1 MLQEKAFRARRL
13 GRFFYRLSQKQ
24 VFYIYLK
31 MNAIKEQFDAVSAK
45 YDQQRPYLIPCFDD
59 FYAAANAL
67 LANRPQAR
75 TVLDVGAG
83 TGLFSY
89 FLYQQRPNLT
99 FTLVDLSPEMLAVA
113 RQRFAGLPGFAFREL
128 NVATEALPGTYD
140 VVISSLAIHHLP
152 DSEKA
157 PLYQRIYDA
166 LNPGGLF
173 VNADQVLGR
182 TAGFDAFY
190 RQNWKATVRRSGLP
204 DEAIQRA
211 FERVE
216 LDDFGTLE
224 DQLRMLEAA
233 GFQEVDCVYKN
244 LSFAVLA
251 GVKDDITNWN

>member
-1 MLQEKAFRARRL
+1 
-13 GRFFYRLSQKQ
+13 
-24 VFYIYLK
+24 
-31 MNAIKEQFDAVSAK
+31 MNTIEAQFNQIAAK

-59 FYAAANAL
+59 LYGAANAL

-89 FLYQQRPNLT
+89 FLYQQRPDLE
-99 FTLVDLSPEMLAVA
+99 FTLVDLAPEMLAVA
-113 RQRFAGLPGFAFREL
+113 RQRFAGLPGFTFQEL
-128 NVATEALPGTYD
+128 NVATQPLPGSYD

-152 DSEKA
+152 DAEKA
-157 PLYQRIYDA
+157 ALYQRIYSA

-173 VNADQVLGR
+173 INADQVLGR
-182 TAGFDAFY
+182 TVGFDAFN
-190 RQNWKATVRRSGLP
+190 RQHWARTVQASGLP
-204 DEAIQRA
+204 EEAIERA
-211 FERVE
+211 FERIK

-224 DQLRMLEAA
+224 AQLQMLETA

-251 GVKDDITNWN
+251 AVKDNITHWN

>member
-1 MLQEKAFRARRL
+1 MTAL
-13 GRFFYRLSQKQ
+13 
-24 VFYIYLK
+24 
-31 MNAIKEQFDAVSAK
+31 KEQFNTVSAQ

-59 FYAAANAL
+59 FYGAANAL

-89 FLYQQRPNLT
+89 FLYQQRPDLA
-99 FTLVDLSPEMLAVA
+99 FTLIDLAPEMLAVA

-128 NVATEALPGTYD
+128 NFITEELPGHYD
-140 VVISSLAIHHLP
+140 IIISGLAIHHLP
-152 DSEKA
+152 DAEKSL
-157 PLYQRIYDA
+157 LYQRIYQV

-173 VNADQVLGR
+173 INADQVLGR
-182 TAGFDAFY
+182 TAGFDAFN
-190 RQNWKATVRRSGLP
+190 RQHWKRTVLASGLP
-204 DEAIQRA
+204 DEAVQRA
-211 FERVE
+211 FERIK

-224 DQLRMLEAA
+224 AQLRMLEAA

-251 GVKDDITNWN
+251 AVKDDITNWN

>member
-1 MLQEKAFRARRL
+1 MTF
-13 GRFFYRLSQKQ
+13 SQISQ
-24 VFYIYLK
+24 LHNTLV
-31 MNAIKEQFDAVSAK
+31 MNALKEQFNAVSAQ

-59 FYAAANAL
+59 FYGAANAL

-89 FLYQQRPNLT
+89 FIYQQRPDLE
-99 FTLVDLSPEMLAVA
+99 FTLLDLAPEMLAVA
-113 RQRFAGLPGFAFREL
+113 RQRFAGLPGFEFREL
-128 NVATEALPGTYD
+128 NFSTQELPGTYD
-140 VVISSLAIHHLP
+140 IIISSLAIHHLP
-152 DSEKA
+152 DAEKA
-157 PLYQRIYDA
+157 ALYQRIYDV

-173 VNADQVLGR
+173 INADQVLGR
-182 TAGFDAFY
+182 TTGFDRFQ
-190 RQNWKATVRRSGLP
+190 RQNWRATVLRSGLP

-211 FERVE
+211 FERIK

-224 DQLRMLEAA
+224 AQLCMLETA

-251 GVKDDITNWN
+251 AVKGDLTNWN